1 MANKQ
6 EPTKLKHTMTDDVLF
21 KMFFVKNPEYLKR
34 VVGMILKTPLEAIT
48 EFEIINGEI
57 PPEEIG
63 DKFCRLDINM
73 TVNGQKVD
81 LEVQVADEGDYKK
94 RSLYYWA
101 REYSSALKS
110 GNEYIDL
117 PKVILISIVGFKM
130 FDCEEFHSEF
140 RPLEVTRHTELC
152 DNQVM
157 HYFEL
162 KKLPEPTDGDE
173 EIKFWLAFFK
183 AQTEEEL
190 EKIIQKGVPVMK
202 EAVAAY
208 KSVAVSPEFEQ
219 IERLRERTRHNEAS
233 AIGYAKREAAKAAAK
248 ATREEMTAEITK
260 NLRALNMPDDF
271 INKVLTGGA

>member
-1 MANKQ
+1 MA
-6 EPTKLKHTMTDDVLF
+6 KLEHTMTNDILF

-34 VVGMILKTPLEAIT
+34 VVGMIIRTPLEDISEFAIT
-48 EFEIINGEI
+48 NSEI
-57 PPEEIG
+57 PPEEIKG
-63 DKFCRLDINM
+63 KFCRLDINM
-73 TVNGQKVD
+73 IVNGQKVD
-81 LEVQVADEGDYKK
+81 LEIQVADEDDYKQ

-110 GNEYIDL
+110 GKEYINL

-152 DNQVM
+152 DNQIM

-190 EKIIQKGVPVMK
+190 EQIVKMGVPVMR

-233 AIGYAKREAAKAAAK
+233 ALGHAARVA
-248 ATREEMTAEITK
+248 RQERDAEFIK
-260 NLRALNMPDDF
+260 NLRALGMSDDF
-271 INKVLTGGA
+271 IEKAISGGM

>member
-1 MANKQ
+1 
-6 EPTKLKHTMTDDVLF
+6 MTNDVLF

-34 VVGMILKTPLEAIT
+34 FVGMIIKTPLESIT
-48 EFEIINGEI
+48 EFTITNSEI
-57 PPEEIG
+57 PPEEVG
-63 DKFCRLDINM
+63 SKFCRLDINM
-73 TVNGQKVD
+73 IVNGQKVD
-81 LEVQVADEGDYKK
+81 LEVQVADEDDYKQ

-110 GNEYIDL
+110 GDEYTDL
-117 PKVILISIVGFKM
+117 PKVILISIVGFRL

-152 DNQVM
+152 DNQIM

-190 EKIIQKGVPVMK
+190 EQIVKMGVPVMR

-208 KSVAVSPEFEQ
+208 KTVAVSPEFEQ

-233 AIGYAKREAAKAAAK
+233 ALGHAKRLGAKEMANK
-248 ATREEMTAEITK
+248 MEKRMQELGLSREMMDKI
-260 NLRALNMPDDF
+260 LQ
-271 INKVLTGGA
+271 GGV

>member
-1 MANKQ
+1 MN
-6 EPTKLKHTMTDDVLF
+6 
-21 KMFFVKNPEYLKR
+21 
-34 VVGMILKTPLEAIT
+34 
-48 EFEIINGEI
+48 
-57 PPEEIG
+57 
-63 DKFCRLDINM
+63 
-73 TVNGQKVD
+73 VNGQKVD
-81 LEVQVADEGDYKK
+81 LEIQVADEDDYKQ

-110 GNEYIDL
+110 GDEYIDL
-117 PKVILISIVGFKM
+117 PKVILISIVGFRL

-157 HYFEL
+157 HYYEL

-190 EKIIQKGVPVMK
+190 DEIISKGVPVMR

-208 KSVAVSPEFEQ
+208 KSVAVSPEFYE
-219 IERLRERTRHNEAS
+219 IERLRERARHNEA
-233 AIGYAKREAAKAAAK
+233 AALGHAARVAAKAA
-248 ATREEMTAEITK
+248 REDIAK
-260 NLRALNMPDDF
+260 NLRSLGMTDDF
-271 INKVLTGGA
+271 IEKAIKSGT